1 MSIPGKLARTIL
13 SNKMTTANA
22 VLSLGFGIDSYQ
34 TAREEGSGV
43 IGALG
48 TAAFD
53 TVLPM
58 VTGMIPYLAFE
69 GITSVA
75 PAAIQGYDQYSR
87 QLGAQYN
94 KRGPFAHAQ
103 FNDTEQA
110 YTMRQAGMAI
120 AKRSRYNINQ
130 AMLGNEAKYM
140 MK

>member
-1 MSIPGKLARTIL
+1 MLGSLAKKIMA
-13 SNKMTTANA
+13 NKMTSLNA
-22 VLSLGFGIDSYQ
+22 AMSLGFGVDSYM
-34 TAREEGSGV
+34 TAKEEGSSTA
-43 IGALG
+43 GALG
-48 TAAFD
+48 KAAFD

-58 VTGMIPYLAFE
+58 VTGFVPYLAFE
-69 GITSVA
+69 AVTSIA

-87 QLGAQYN
+87 QLGAEYN